1 MVPLHFLF
9 FRLQMGCLLVLA
21 CGSVLGSL
29 TTPMDLAEA
38 RPFLVDDGLILLPAP
53 IAPLVA
59 CSVIM
64 FLVALGV
71 PLSWEKLSLVRL
83 GFQLGRS
90 SCMGPR

>member
-1 MVPLHFLF
+1 
-9 FRLQMGCLLVLA
+9 
-21 CGSVLGSL
+21 
-29 TTPMDLAEA
+29 MDLAEA

-71 PLSWEKLSLVRL
+71 PLS
-83 GFQLGRS
+83 
-90 SCMGPR
+90 